1 MTETPPRV
9 RPHEI
14 ADLASWALSLDRAGA
29 RADPGEQAEFLAAK
43 ADLLARIA
51 DQHAHEW
58 TPEQTERARH
68 VAEQAAQAADDATS
82 TGLAE
87 QEKKQ

>member
-9 RPHEI
+9 RPREI
-14 ADLASWALSLDRAGA
+14 ADLASWALSLDRAGARAGA

-58 TPEQTERARH
+58 
-68 VAEQAAQAADDATS
+68 
-82 TGLAE
+82 
-87 QEKKQ
+87 